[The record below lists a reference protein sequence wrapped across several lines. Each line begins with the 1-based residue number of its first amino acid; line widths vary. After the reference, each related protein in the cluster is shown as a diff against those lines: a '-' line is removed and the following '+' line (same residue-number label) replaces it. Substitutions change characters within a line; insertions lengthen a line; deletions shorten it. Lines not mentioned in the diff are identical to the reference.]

1 MTKIIGLTGGIGSGK
16 TTVAKMFM
24 ALGVPVYFADD
35 AAKEIMATI
44 EVQKKLQ
51 SVFGDAIIENG
62 VLNRKEL
69 SKIVFNNT
77 EQLQKLN
84 GIVHPL
90 VQLHFENWLKKHKQ
104 SPFII
109 KEAAILF
116 ESGSYKNCNAIIT
129 VTAPLEE
136 RIRRVGQRDTAS
148 KEAILQRINSQCTD
162 EEKILE
168 SDYVIQNI
176 DLKDTQRQVENIFK
190 IL

>member
-35 AAKEIMATI
+35 AAKEIMATT
-44 EVQKKLQ
+44 EVHEKLR

-69 SKIVFNNT
+69 AKIVFNNT

-84 GIVHPL
+84 IIVHPL

-116 ESGSYKNCNAIIT
+116 ESGSYRNCDAIIT

-136 RIRRVGQRDTAS
+136 RIRRVSQRDAAD
-148 KEAILQRINSQCTD
+148 KEAVLQRINNQWTD
-162 EEKILE
+162 EEKIIK

-176 DLKDTQRQVENIFK
+176 NLSDTQKQVANIFK